1 MALITAIG
9 NFNKG
14 LKKSSSMNKRTLLP
28 VIILGILAACV
39 ASAEKPV
46 GTPYTYKVADGKEL
60 KLYVST
66 PPGWKPTDSRPAIV
80 FFHGGGFVGGNAGQ
94 FAGQCTHLASRGMV
108 AISAEY
114 RLLSKDRRKA
124 PIVCNQDAKSAM
136 RWVKSHAAELG
147 IDPNRIAA
155 GGGSAGGHLAA
166 FVGLVDGGDDPADD
180 RSIPTKV
187 AALVL
192 FNPAIAWPE
201 KLPIEGRDTD
211 MFRDG
216 GKEFLSLAPGNFV
229 SPSSPPTL
237 ILSGEKDPI
246 VPMSYL
252 QEFQRKLEKE
262 GVRCETVFYKG
273 QGHAFFNRNRDNG
286 RYYTATM
293 IEVDRFLASLG
304 WISGPSTL
312 KMPDGVLTINGG
324 R

>member
-1 MALITAIG
+1 
-9 NFNKG
+9 
-14 LKKSSSMNKRTLLP
+14 MNRFPLFHLF
-28 VIILGILAACV
+28 ILGILGVGAAY
-39 ASAEKPV
+39 AEKPV
-46 GTPYTYKVADGKEL
+46 GTPHVFKNVEGKEL
-60 KLYVST
+60 KLYVCN
-66 PPGWKPTDSRPAIV
+66 PPGWTAEDRRPAIV

-180 RSIPTKV
+180 RSISTKV

-201 KLPIEGRDTD
+201 KLPIEGRDSD

-252 QEFQRKLEKE
+252 QKFRSRLEKV
-262 GVRCETVFYKG
+262 GVRCDTVFYKG
-273 QGHAFFNRNRDNG
+273 QGHAFFNRDRDNG
-286 RYYTATM
+286 RYYTATL

-304 WISGPSTL
+304 WISGPTSL

>member
-1 MALITAIG
+1 
-9 NFNKG
+9 
-14 LKKSSSMNKRTLLP
+14 MNKRTLLP

-94 FAGQCTHLASRGMV
+94 FAGQCLYLASRGMV

-124 PIVCNQDAKSAM
+124 PLVCNQDAKSAM
-136 RWVKSHAAELG
+136 RWVKTHVGELG
-147 IDPNRIAA
+147 FDPKRIAA

-180 RSIPTKV
+180 RSISTKV

-201 KLPIEGRDTD
+201 KLPIEGRDSD